1 MTDRASNPQDL
12 ERALVVD
19 EVGIE
24 TGIYGKYR
32 LKTAHQPIFR
42 RKGAELVPFG
52 VEARVS
58 PFREG
63 STVAPAEFFEETPQ
77 SDRAF
82 VEALCRTLH
91 LRNHRNVGIDEPG
104 RFELYLTIDPRH
116 EGWEIPGRAARSIAR
131 FAGEAGIPAAMIICE
146 ILDAA
151 ALDTETLAAL
161 TSGLRG
167 HGMRV
172 SIAEF
177 RVGQSAIER
186 VTQIEPDVIKIDGAW
201 FPEVQESS
209 ETAQLFPAVINAFQG
224 FGAKL
229 LVQGIETPAELEAAL
244 EAGADYLQGMLLCPP
259 ALAGSA
265 LDEEP
270 RPIKAL
276 LRRGGKL
283 ITFGRN
289 HKQR

>member
-1 MTDRASNPQDL
+1 MTDPEGKPQDL

-19 EVGIE
+19 EIGIE
-24 TGIYGKYR
+24 TGIYKNYR

-42 RKGAELVPFG
+42 REGAELVPFA

-63 STVAPAEFFEETPQ
+63 SAVAPAEFFEGTPQ

-82 VEALCRTLH
+82 VEALCRALH
-91 LRNHRNVGIDEPG
+91 LRNHRNVGIDEPE
-104 RFELYLTIDPRH
+104 RFELYLTIDPRYDD
-116 EGWEIPGRAARSIAR
+116 WDAPDSAAHSIAA
-131 FAGEAGIPAAMIICE
+131 FAGEAGIPAGMITCE

-151 ALDTETLAAL
+151 TLDAKALAAL
-161 TSGLRG
+161 SGELRG

-177 RVGQSAIER
+177 RIGQSAIDR

-201 FPEVQESS
+201 FRDVQESS

-229 LVQGIETPAELEAAL
+229 LVQGIETPAELEGAL
-244 EAGADYLQGMLLCPP
+244 DAGADYLQGMLLSPP
-259 ALAGSA
+259 VLAGSA
-265 LDEEP
+265 LDEKP
-270 RPIKAL
+270 QPIEAL
-276 LRRGGKL
+276 LRRGGKIVTL
-283 ITFGRN
+283 GRN
-289 HKQR
+289 HHKR

>member
-1 MTDRASNPQDL
+1 MTDPEGNPPDL

-24 TGIYGKYR
+24 TGIYGNYG

-42 RKGAELVPFG
+42 RKGAELVPFA
-52 VEARVS
+52 VEARVA
-58 PFREG
+58 PFRAG
-63 STVAPAEFFEETPQ
+63 NAVAPAEFFEETPQ
-77 SDRAF
+77 ADRGF

-91 LRNHRNVGIDEPG
+91 LRNHHNVGIDEPE

-116 EGWEIPGRAARSIAR
+116 DGWDAPGGAAHSIAAL
-131 FAGEAGIPAAMIICE
+131 AGDAGIPAGMIICE

-151 ALDTETLAAL
+151 TLDAKALAAL
-161 TSGLRG
+161 SGELRG

-177 RVGQSAIER
+177 RVGQSAIDR

-201 FPEVQESS
+201 FRDVQESS

-229 LVQGIETPAELEAAL
+229 LVQGIETSAELEAAL
-244 EAGADYLQGMLLCPP
+244 NAGADYLQGMLLSPP

-265 LDEEP
+265 LDENP
-270 RPIKAL
+270 QPIEAL
-276 LRRGGKL
+276 LRRGGKIVTL
-283 ITFGRN
+283 GRN
-289 HKQR
+289 HHRR

>member
-1 MTDRASNPQDL
+1 MTDPKGNSQDL

-19 EVGIE
+19 EIGIE
-24 TGIYGKYR
+24 TGIYGNYR

-42 RKGAELVPFG
+42 REGAELISFA
-52 VEARVS
+52 VEARVA
-58 PFREG
+58 PFRRG
-63 STVAPAEFFEETPQ
+63 SAVAPAEFFEEAPQ

-91 LRNHRNVGIDEPG
+91 LRNHRNVGIDEPE

-116 EGWEIPGRAARSIAR
+116 DCSDAPAGAAHSVAAL
-131 FAGEAGIPAAMIICE
+131 AGEAGIPTGMIICE

-151 ALDTETLAAL
+151 RLDAKALAAL
-161 TSGLRG
+161 SGALRG

-177 RVGQSAIER
+177 RIGQSAIDR

-201 FPEVQESS
+201 FRDVQESS

-229 LVQGIETPAELEAAL
+229 LVQGIETPAELEGAL
-244 EAGADYLQGMLLCPP
+244 EAGADYLQGMLLSPP
-259 ALAGSA
+259 APAGSA
-265 LDEEP
+265 LDE
-270 RPIKAL
+270 RPQPIEAL
-276 LRRGGKL
+276 LRRGGKVVTL
-283 ITFGRN
+283 GRN
-289 HKQR
+289 HHRR

>member
-1 MTDRASNPQDL
+1 MTDPEGNPHDL
-12 ERALVVD
+12 ESALNVD

-24 TGIYGKYR
+24 TGIYGNYR

-42 RKGAELVPFG
+42 REGAELIPFA
-52 VEARVS
+52 VEARVA

-63 STVAPAEFFEETPQ
+63 SAVAPAEFFEETPQ

-82 VEALCRTLH
+82 VEALCRMLH
-91 LRNHRNVGIDEPG
+91 LRNHSNVGIDEPE
-104 RFELYLTIDPRH
+104 RFELYLTIDPRYDDR
-116 EGWEIPGRAARSIAR
+116 ESPDSAAHSIAA
-131 FAGEAGIPAAMIICE
+131 FAGEAGIPTGMVICE

-151 ALDTETLAAL
+151 TLDAKLLAAL
-161 TSGLRG
+161 TSELRS
-167 HGMRV
+167 HGARV

-177 RVGQSAIER
+177 RIGQSAIDR

-201 FPEVQESS
+201 FRDVQESS
-209 ETAQLFPAVINAFQG
+209 ETAQLFPAIINAFRG

-244 EAGADYLQGMLLCPP
+244 EAGADYLQGMLLSPP

-270 RPIKAL
+270 QPIEAL
-276 LRRGGKL
+276 LRRGGKVVTL
-283 ITFGRN
+283 GRN
-289 HKQR
+289 HHRR

>member
-1 MTDRASNPQDL
+1 MTDPEGNPQDL
-12 ERALVVD
+12 ESALNVD

-24 TGIYGKYR
+24 TGIYGNYR

-42 RKGAELVPFG
+42 REGAKLIPFA
-52 VEARVS
+52 VEARVA

-63 STVAPAEFFEETPQ
+63 SAVAPAEFFEETPQ

-82 VEALCRTLH
+82 VEALCQTLH
-91 LRNHRNVGIDEPG
+91 LRNHRNVGIDEPE
-104 RFELYLTIDPRH
+104 RFELYLTIDPRYDD
-116 EGWEIPGRAARSIAR
+116 WEAPDSVAHSIAA
-131 FAGEAGIPAAMIICE
+131 FAGEAGIPRGMVICE

-151 ALDTETLAAL
+151 TLDAKPLAAL
-161 TSGLRG
+161 TSELRS

-177 RVGQSAIER
+177 RIGQSAIDR

-201 FPEVQESS
+201 FRDVQESS
-209 ETAQLFPAVINAFQG
+209 ETAQLFPAIINAFQG

-229 LVQGIETPAELEAAL
+229 LVQGIETPAELEGAL
-244 EAGADYLQGMLLCPP
+244 DAGADYLQGMLLSPP

-270 RPIKAL
+270 QPIEPL
-276 LRRGGKL
+276 LRRGGKVVTL
-283 ITFGRN
+283 GRN
-289 HKQR
+289 HHRR

>member
-1 MTDRASNPQDL
+1 MTDPEGDPLDL
-12 ERALVVD
+12 ERALFVD

-24 TGIYGKYR
+24 AGIYGNYR

-42 RKGAELVPFG
+42 REGAELIPFA
-52 VEARVS
+52 VEARVA
-58 PFREG
+58 PFRG
-63 STVAPAEFFEETPQ
+63 RSAVAPAEFFKETPQ

-91 LRNHRNVGIDEPG
+91 LRNHRNVGIEEPE
-104 RFELYLTIDPRH
+104 RFELYLTIDPRYD
-116 EGWEIPGRAARSIAR
+116 GWEAPDSAAHSIAT
-131 FAGEAGIPAAMIICE
+131 FAREADIPAGMIICE

-151 ALDTETLAAL
+151 TLDAKALAAL
-161 TSGLRG
+161 SGELRG
-167 HGMRV
+167 HGVRV

-177 RVGQSAIER
+177 RVGQSAIDR

-201 FPEVQESS
+201 FRDVQESS

-229 LVQGIETPAELEAAL
+229 LVQGIETPAELEGAL
-244 EAGADYLQGMLLCPP
+244 DAGADYLQGMLLSPP

-265 LDEEP
+265 LDEKP
-270 RPIKAL
+270 QPIKTL
-276 LRRGGKL
+276 LRRRGKVVTL
-283 ITFGRN
+283 GRN
-289 HKQR
+289 HHKR

>member
-1 MTDRASNPQDL
+1 MTDPEGNPQDL

-19 EVGIE
+19 EIGIE
-24 TGIYGKYR
+24 TGIYKNYR

-42 RKGAELVPFG
+42 REGAELVPFA
-52 VEARVS
+52 VEARVA

-63 STVAPAEFFEETPQ
+63 SAVAPAEFFEGTPQ

-91 LRNHRNVGIDEPG
+91 LRNHRNVGINEPG
-104 RFELYLTIDPRH
+104 GFELYLTIDPRYDH
-116 EGWEIPGRAARSIAR
+116 WEASDSAAHFVAR
-131 FAGEAGIPAAMIICE
+131 FAGEAGIPAGMITCE

-151 ALDTETLAAL
+151 TLDAKALAAL
-161 TSGLRG
+161 SAELRG

-177 RVGQSAIER
+177 RVGQSAIDR

-201 FPEVQESS
+201 FRDVQESS

-244 EAGADYLQGMLLCPP
+244 DAGADYLQGMLLSPP
-259 ALAGSA
+259 ALAGSV
-265 LDEEP
+265 LDDKPQLIET
-270 RPIKAL
+270 L
-276 LRRGGKL
+276 LRRGGKVVTL
-283 ITFGRN
+283 GRN
-289 HKQR
+289 HHKR